1 MVATNWKRVTKGVEV
16 ELGSGLRILVAMA
29 AAAAAAAGTKP
40 CEVGKVLR
48 MRCWLRKGT
57 WKRAQPR
64 GVKSH
69 LRDSDRMVREGG
81 FGHAC
86 LFHGVI
92 GMIWVGN
99 SEQWCRNWGRVEWK
113 IAYL

>member
-1 MVATNWKRVTKGVEV
+1 VVATNWKRLTKGVKV
-16 ELGSGLRILVAMA
+16 ELGSELRIEVVGMV
-29 AAAAAAAGTKP
+29 AAAAGTKP
-40 CEVGKVLR
+40 CEVGKVVR

-69 LRDSDRMVREGG
+69 LRDSDWMVREGG

-86 LFHGVI
+86 LFHGV
-92 GMIWVGN
+92 MERIWVGN
-99 SEQWCRNWGRVEWK
+99 SEQWCRNWGRVK
-113 IAYL
+113 GKNAYL

>member
-1 MVATNWKRVTKGVEV
+1 VVATNWKRVTKGVEV
-16 ELGSGLRILVAMA
+16 ELGSGLRILVVGMV

-40 CEVGKVLR
+40 CEVGKLVR

-86 LFHGVI
+86 LFHGVMERVTQSN
-92 GMIWVGN
+92 GVGT
-99 SEQWCRNWGRVEWK
+99 GRE
-113 IAYL
+113 